1 MPSANQF
8 TALGPSA
15 VGFQTDGANI
25 NVGAE
30 IGGSEVGG
38 RFSCEKGNALE
49 GISDPQNVSPT
60 VNIAGVF
67 GQSSGIGVRGSGS
80 GFGIFGFV
88 FEGRG
93 AVLEADKIAQ
103 LRLSPADS
111 SFGAQTLPSG
121 DTGDLYVRSIP
132 NTPAPKNDAQIF
144 FCLGKVQG
152 GRSLWVPLTFGAA
165 VLGA

>member
-1 MPSANQF
+1 MRGQSSAEGTSGVSGISNDSGDGVSGF
-8 TALGPSA
+8 SA
-15 VGFQTDGANI
+15 
-25 NVGAE
+25 
-30 IGGSEVGG
+30 
-38 RFSCEKGNALE
+38 KGNA
-49 GISDPQNVSPT
+49 
-60 VNIAGVF
+60 
-67 GQSSGIGVRGSGS
+67 VRGHSK
-80 GFGIFGFV
+80 
-88 FEGRG
+88 EGRG

>member
-80 GFGIFGFV
+80 GFGIFGFGFDGGV
-88 FEGRG
+88 VG
-93 AVLEADKIAQ
+93 AVECSPILARDRPAVSGLSVRLPAGLTPGGPSQ
-103 LRLSPADS
+103 YFFLLR
-111 SFGAQTLPSG
+111 
-121 DTGDLYVRSIP
+121 
-132 NTPAPKNDAQIF
+132 
-144 FCLGKVQG
+144 
-152 GRSLWVPLTFGAA
+152 
-165 VLGA
+165 